1 MNKLTADEVMRIW
14 KIARLRAAGYEIDYS
29 RTAQEQKDALADIED
44 IMEAEKEDG
53 LG

>member
-1 MNKLTADEVMRIW
+1 MTRLTAGEIIAIW

-29 RTAQEQKDALADIED
+29 RTVQEQKDALSDIED
-44 IMEAEKEDG
+44 IMEAEQEDG